1 MNVEIGVSRVH
12 FPVTSLGPGL
22 RLGIWFQGCSI
33 RCPGCISMDTWDES
47 QTKTTV
53 AELLD
58 SVDLYLSRAQ
68 GITISGG
75 EPFDQPAALITLL
88 KALRE
93 RAGPEV
99 DVLVYSGYPRP
110 HLEDTLQQVSG
121 CIDALMADPYERET
135 PQTLALRGSDNQ
147 RFHILTPLG
156 QRRLA
161 EYQRSR
167 TAEDDRLDFQHDG
180 QGGIWLAGIPRRGD
194 LERLKRA
201 VGSQGGQL
209 VSSEQ
214 WMGECV

>member
-1 MNVEIGVSRVH
+1 MKVEIGVSRVH

-58 SVDLYLSRAQ
+58 SVDVYLSRAQ

-110 HLEDTLQQVSG
+110 HLEDTLQQVGG

-135 PQTLALRGSDNQ
+135 PQNLALRGSDNQ

-167 TAEDDRLDFQHDG
+167 TAEDNRLDFQLDG

-194 LERLKRA
+194 LERLKMA